1 MNLRDNWRIFALVL
15 LVTLSFIVLFIP
27 GVGLGSTGEGQVID
41 EGPTNLQ
48 FGLDL
53 SGGTRIRAPMIGMTA
68 EGVDVTVDNRAE
80 LATGVAD
87 NLPNVTRGD
96 VLARPDTNTIEVFG
110 YENLDEFEQVLSSEE
125 IAYEEAR
132 RGVTGPTREEGVEVL
147 RDKIDESG
155 LAGGTVREVSTPAG
169 EYFIVIEI
177 PNRNRTEVETLVAQR
192 GQVEL
197 VAHFPDS
204 EGENNGQIHREVTV
218 ITRDDIANVGQ
229 PQGPTPGIPNPHVPV
244 VLTSDSAQTFADSMI
259 EFGFTRE
266 GISACPP
273 GAPEDPAGYC
283 LYTVLD
289 GEVVHAASMSPNLA
303 ESIENGDF
311 VRSQN
316 FVMTTENISDARQL
330 QVNLRAGAL
339 PAPLDLEERGTSSF
353 IAPSLAQEFKIFSL
367 ITGIIA
373 VFGVSGVVFV
383 RYGDPKVAIPMIVTA
398 LSEVVILLG
407 FAAVVGLSLDLSH
420 IAGLIAVIGTG
431 VDDLII
437 IADGVMARG
446 DVHSDRVFDNRFRKA
461 FWVIGV
467 AALTT
472 IIAMSPLA
480 ILSLGDLRGFAIIT
494 ILGVLVGVVITRPAY
509 GDILRNLLTNKG
521 RK

>member
-1 MNLRDNWRIFALVL
+1 MNLRQNWRIVALIL
-15 LVTLSFIVLFIP
+15 LLFVSFSVLFIP
-27 GVGLGSTGEGQVID
+27 GIGLGSSSQGAVVD

-53 SGGTRIRAPMIGMTA
+53 SGGTRIRAPMVGMTA
-68 EGVDVTVDNRAE
+68 EGVDVTVNNRAD
-80 LATGVAD
+80 LATSVAD
-87 NLPNVTRGD
+87 NIPNVTRGD
-96 VLARPDTNTIEVFG
+96 VLARPATDTIEVFG
-110 YENLDEFEQVLSSEE
+110 YDNLDAYRQVLTDQN
-125 IAYEEAR
+125 IAYEEVR
-132 RGVTGPTREEGVEVL
+132 QGVTGPTREEGVEVL

-155 LAGGTVREVSTPAG
+155 LAGGTVQEVSTPAG
-169 EYFIVIEI
+169 EYFLVIEI
-177 PNRNRTEVETLVAQR
+177 PNRNRSEVEALVSQR

-197 VAHFPDS
+197 VAHFPVSDGGD
-204 EGENNGQIHREVTV
+204 EQTYRDVTV
-218 ITRDDIANVGQ
+218 ITGEDIANVGQ
-229 PQGPTPGIPNPHVPV
+229 AQGPTPGVPNPHVPV
-244 VLTSDSAQTFADSMI
+244 VLTEDAAESFARQMI

-266 GISACPP
+266 GAGACPP
-273 GAPEDPAGYC
+273 DAPENPTGYC

-289 GEVVHAASMSPNLA
+289 GEVVHAAAMSPNLA
-303 ESIENGDF
+303 DGIESGEF
-311 VRSQN
+311 SRSQN
-316 FVMTTENISDARQL
+316 FVMTTANISDARDL

-339 PAPLDLEERGTSSF
+339 PAPLDLEDRGTSDF
-353 IAPSLAQEFKIFSL
+353 IAPSLAQEFKLFSL

-383 RYGDPKVAIPMIVTA
+383 RYGNPRVALPMIVTA

-407 FAAVVGLSLDLSH
+407 FSAVVGLALNLSH

-437 IADGVMARG
+437 IADGVLAQG

-467 AALTT
+467 AAMTT

-480 ILSLGDLRGFAIIT
+480 MLSLGDLRGFAIIT
-494 ILGVLVGVVITRPAY
+494 ILGVVVGVAITRPAY
-509 GDILRNLLTNKG
+509 GDILRNLMTSVDN
-521 RK
+521 